1 MVTRR
6 STQKIHCCGLLKMQ
20 MLKLCCM
27 WIKRG
32 SRIMS
37 DNQKGNRS
45 SVRRLHK
52 MMGVQEVNSKGMKHH
67 DAVLVIN
74 GRVRAFLK
82 AMPKGENLAVAGWR
96 NVVEYAKRSIRPL
109 KAISRV
115 AAGQYIVDLDGAFK
129 AMAESRWGEKGKGEG
144 NDTE

>member
-1 MVTRR
+1 
-6 STQKIHCCGLLKMQ
+6 
-20 MLKLCCM
+20 
-27 WIKRG
+27 
-32 SRIMS
+32 
-37 DNQKGNRS
+37 
-45 SVRRLHK
+45 
-52 MMGVQEVNSKGMKHH
+52 VNSKGMKHH